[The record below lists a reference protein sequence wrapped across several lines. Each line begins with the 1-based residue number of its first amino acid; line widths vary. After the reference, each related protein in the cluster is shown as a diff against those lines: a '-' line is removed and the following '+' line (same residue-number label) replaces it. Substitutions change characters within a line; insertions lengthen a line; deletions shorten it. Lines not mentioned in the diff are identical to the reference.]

1 MITLGVSQ
9 ARQNLPKLI
18 DEIDARFER
27 LFITKGGKPKA
38 VLMSS
43 DEFESWMET
52 IASYED
58 PETMKVIREVG
69 NMSIEDIRKSKK
81 FITLEDLKKKLKIKS

>member
-1 MITLGVSQ
+1 MITLGVSE
-9 ARQNLPKLI
+9 ARANLPKLI
-18 DEIDARFER
+18 EEIDARFER

-52 IASYED
+52 IEEYHDLESLKRA
-58 PETMKVIREVG
+58 REI
-69 NMSIEDIRKSKK
+69 NKMSIEEIKKSKK
-81 FITLEDLKKKLKIKS
+81 FVTLDKLKKTLNLK

>member
-1 MITLGVSQ
+1 MMTLGISQ
-9 ARQNLPKLI
+9 VRQNLPKLI

-27 LFITKGGKPKA
+27 LFITKGGKAKD
-38 VLMSS
+38 VLMYAE
-43 DEFESWMET
+43 EFESLAET

-69 NMSIEDIRKSKK
+69 NMNIQDIRKSKK
-81 FITLEDLKKKLKIKS
+81 FITLEDLKKKLKIK

>member
-9 ARQNLPKLI
+9 ARANLPKLI
-18 DEIDARFER
+18 DQIDARFER

-43 DEFESWMET
+43 DEFEGWMET

-69 NMSIEDIRKSKK
+69 NMSIKEIKKSKK
-81 FITLEDLKKKLKIKS
+81 FITLEDLKKKLKVK